1 MMNVVGYAH
10 DMEGYEHLSKI
21 LALEWVETVEEL
33 EGYHSR
39 LMILILPNDIHSNEV
54 LVKKAIGQGNT
65 VLLLQRLPLL
75 VSAQYY
81 LGLGV
86 RGYGNAMM
94 HRVYFDAALE
104 TIRSGMI
111 WLHPEFTAQLVGN
124 LAAQSDREFL
134 SVLSEREREIAILLL
149 QGKTNQVIA
158 EMLLITPRT
167 VKAHASHLYHKLQVK
182 DRLDFALRYK

>member
-1 MMNVVGYAH
+1 MNVVGYAY

-21 LALEWVETVEEL
+21 LTLEWVETVEKL
-33 EGYHSR
+33 DGYHDR
-39 LMILILPNDIHSNEV
+39 LMILILPNDIRGNEV

-65 VLLLQRLPLL
+65 VLLLQHLPLL
-75 VSAQYY
+75 ASAQYY

-134 SVLSEREREIAILLL
+134 HLLSEREREIAILLL
-149 QGKTNQVIA
+149 EGKTNQVIA